1 MTDQD
6 RTPDAS
12 ADVRERA
19 GATEDYGGVPI
30 SDAELAQVWM
40 SPDAAEAAGAA
51 DPDNAESAGAPES
64 EPPADESAAAAQG
77 AVTRPEVPA
86 DDPAPAEPA

>member
-30 SDAELAQVWM
+30 SDAELARL
-40 SPDAAEAAGAA
+40 
-51 DPDNAESAGAPES
+51 SA
-64 EPPADESAAAAQG
+64 
-77 AVTRPEVPA
+77 
-86 DDPAPAEPA
+86 